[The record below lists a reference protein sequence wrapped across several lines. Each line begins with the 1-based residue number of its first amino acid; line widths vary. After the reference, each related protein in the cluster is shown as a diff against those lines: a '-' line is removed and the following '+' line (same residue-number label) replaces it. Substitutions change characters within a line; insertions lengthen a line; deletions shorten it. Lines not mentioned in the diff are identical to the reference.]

1 MARRRWRPLPSSWPN
16 TRCNIDDAKVMFTL
30 IKAPADGPF
39 GKRVTKARNHQNPVQ
54 TANFASLDENQE
66 RLRQEV
72 ALLGVTYHYRPEALA
87 TDSQSISLDEA
98 LRALASQQG
107 DPRYTVWLKSE
118 PARLTNPESAEYQ
131 ALFPATLTGVAMVNA
146 VLCHNA
152 IRTLVVSYEQRA
164 ARSQEKLIYRHAIHV
179 ITAVMMKRLRQR
191 IGAAAVIDAA
201 AIPGLISQP
210 LDELRQQ
217 TFDLKQQQ
225 VLGEGPL
232 AYFRNQG
239 SVVSFMADLMATHFG
254 LTADPTLPTLRNIN
268 TAADAYPRKRLLD
281 YLSGKA
287 PNYESDA
294 MSKQKLELTWI
305 GKEKRPKLEP
315 RILREEPD
323 KSYHAKQR
331 VTENDIFDNRLIF
344 GDNLLALKALEAE
357 FAGKVKC
364 VFIDPPYNTGSAF
377 KQYDDGLEHSIWLGL
392 MRDRLEIIRRLLAD
406 DGSLWITIDDN
417 EAQYLKVLCDEVFGR
432 ACFVTTFIWKR

>member
-1 MARRRWRPLPSSWPN
+1 
-16 TRCNIDDAKVMFTL
+16 
-30 IKAPADGPF
+30 
-39 GKRVTKARNHQNPVQ
+39 
-54 TANFASLDENQE
+54 
-66 RLRQEV
+66 
-72 ALLGVTYHYRPEALA
+72 
-87 TDSQSISLDEA
+87 
-98 LRALASQQG
+98 
-107 DPRYTVWLKSE
+107 
-118 PARLTNPESAEYQ
+118 
-131 ALFPATLTGVAMVNA
+131 MVNA

-152 IRTLVVSYEQRA
+152 IRTLVVSYEQRAA

-287 PNYESDA
+287 PTTSD
-294 MSKQKLELTWI
+294 
-305 GKEKRPKLEP
+305 
-315 RILREEPD
+315 
-323 KSYHAKQR
+323 
-331 VTENDIFDNRLIF
+331 
-344 GDNLLALKALEAE
+344 
-357 FAGKVKC
+357 
-364 VFIDPPYNTGSAF
+364 GSAR
-377 KQYDDGLEHSIWLGL
+377 KSAPSW
-392 MRDRLEIIRRLLAD
+392 
-406 DGSLWITIDDN
+406 S
-417 EAQYLKVLCDEVFGR
+417 R
-432 ACFVTTFIWKR
+432 ASCAKSRTSRTTPSSA